1 MTKKELIGLLADV
14 PDDMPIY
21 CYDMAYGCYAPLTE
35 DANNCQCIGKNGE
48 PVNQCDEC
56 PR

>member
-14 PDDMPIY
+14 PD
-21 CYDMAYGCYAPLTE
+21 DMAYGCYAPLTE

>member
-1 MTKKELIGLLADV
+1 MTKKELIDLLADV

-35 DANNCQCIGKNGE
+35 NDIDILSDCVEIG
-48 PVNQCDEC
+48 
-56 PR
+56 